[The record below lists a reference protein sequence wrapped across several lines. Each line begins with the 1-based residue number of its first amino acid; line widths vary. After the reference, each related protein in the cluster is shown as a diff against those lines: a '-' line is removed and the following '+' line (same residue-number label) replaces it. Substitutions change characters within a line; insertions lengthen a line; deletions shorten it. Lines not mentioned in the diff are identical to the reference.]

1 MKIGLALGSG
11 AARGWAHIGIIQALE
26 EMGIKIDVVAGCS
39 IGAYVGA
46 AYASGKLEPLA
57 EWASSLTEWQVFGLM
72 GIGIRKGALA
82 SGNKVFKALEDNF
95 CAENFDQLIKPFGVV
110 ATDLYSGKEV
120 SFLDGPIGQAVRA
133 SCAIPAL
140 FPPVSYQGRW
150 LVDGAVVNPVPVN
163 ICRHLG
169 ADFVFA
175 VNLSADFRPELQLSF
190 QKEHEH
196 NQQRTNDFFEKGQSF
211 MQRIFGG
218 KFKKEDESTEANAEL
233 GAIQDLDDLTATAE
247 DVTQSPTHSDA
258 SEVAGINTANMEI
271 PEVQPMAA
279 EAKSHPVKLKSM
291 DSSPSMLGVM
301 SSSLDILQARV
312 TRSRLAGDP
321 PDILI
326 EPQLRDFGIMEF
338 HRAEELIEE
347 GRQSVM
353 RVAEQIKYQ
362 LRMV

>member
-26 EMGIKIDVVAGCS
+26 ELGIKIDVVAGCS

-46 AYASGKLEPLA
+46 AYASNKLDPLA
-57 EWASSLTEWQVFGLM
+57 VWASSLTEWQVLGLM
-72 GIGIRKGALA
+72 GVGFRKGGLA
-82 SGNKVFKALEDNF
+82 SGIKVFKALEDNF
-95 CAENFDQLIKPFGVV
+95 CEKDFEHLSKSFGAV

-120 SFLDGPIGQAVRA
+120 SFTQGPIAEAVRA

-140 FPPVSYQGRW
+140 FPPIAHNGRW

-163 ICRHLG
+163 LCRQLG

-175 VNLSADFRPELQLSF
+175 VNLSADFRPEVQASS
-190 QKEHEH
+190 QMEHEN
-196 NQQRTNDFFEKGQSF
+196 NQKRTNEFFNKSQSF
-211 MQRIFGG
+211 MQRIFSGR
-218 KFKKEDESTEANAEL
+218 FKKDDIEQSELESLEDIDNLETPANEIPNESANSSENVDESMTKIEEIVEQAVVEK
-233 GAIQDLDDLTATAE
+233 E
-247 DVTQSPTHSDA
+247 
-258 SEVAGINTANMEI
+258 IN
-271 PEVQPMAA
+271 
-279 EAKSHPVKLKSM
+279 HVKLT
-291 DSSPSMLGVM
+291 DSTPSMLGVM

-338 HRAEELIEE
+338 HRAAELIEE
-347 GRQSVM
+347 GRQSVN
-353 RVAEQIKYQ
+353 RVAAQIKYQ
-362 LRMV
+362 LRLD